1 MFMLKCLVSI
11 KNIPTKQIFC
21 NKDSGMPMIFA
32 TIEDAHKFAEQNVL
46 DKKFENIVN
55 KNKVIAFQ
63 VLPFGVN

>member
-1 MFMLKCLVSI
+1 MFMLKCLISI
-11 KNIPTKQIFC
+11 KDITVKQIFC

-32 TIEDAHKFAEQNVL
+32 TIKDAHKFADKNL
-46 DKKFENIVN
+46 IGKKFENIVN

>member
-1 MFMLKCLVSI
+1 MFMLKCLISI
-11 KNIPTKQIFC
+11 KDITVKQIFC

-32 TIEDAHKFAEQNVL
+32 TIEDAHKFADKNL
-46 DKKFENIVN
+46 IGKKFENIVN

>member
-1 MFMLKCLVSI
+1 MFMLKCLISI
-11 KNIPTKQIFC
+11 KDITVKQIFC

-32 TIEDAHKFAEQNVL
+32 TIEDAHKIEDKNL
-46 DKKFENIVN
+46 IGKKFENIVN

>member
-1 MFMLKCLVSI
+1 MFVLKCLISI
-11 KNIPTKQIFC
+11 KDITVKQIFC

-32 TIEDAHKFAEQNVL
+32 TIEDAHKFADKNL
-46 DKKFENIVN
+46 IGKKFENIVN

>member
-1 MFMLKCLVSI
+1 MLKCLISI
-11 KNIPTKQIFC
+11 KDITVKQIFC

-32 TIEDAHKFAEQNVL
+32 TIEDAHKFADKNL
-46 DKKFENIVN
+46 IGKKFENIVN